1 MSECRM
7 GPARR
12 VVWIVL
18 LAAAGC
24 SPTYDWREAR
34 PTGTDALAMF
44 PCKPKTETRSVT
56 LLGDA
61 APMTMVACETGGAT
75 FGLAMVE
82 LRDASRSPAAV
93 AALRDAQGGNFAA
106 EAKVAK
112 AVVIPGADARP
123 DMLRYRLDGR
133 LPDGEAVSQH
143 LVYFARGARVYQ
155 AAVLARKAPAEVVDT
170 FFEGI
175 RLLP

>member
-1 MSECRM
+1 MR
-7 GPARR
+7 PARR
-12 VVWIVL
+12 LGWIVL

-34 PTGTDALAMF
+34 PAGTGVLAMF

-56 LLGDA
+56 LLGQA
-61 APMTMVACETGGAT
+61 APMTMLACETGGAT
-75 FGLAMVE
+75 FGLAMVD
-82 LRDASRSPAAV
+82 LGDATRSPAAV
-93 AALRDAQGGNFAA
+93 AALRDAQAGNFAA

-112 AVVIPGADARP
+112 PVAIPGADARA

-133 LPDGEAVSQH
+133 LPDGEVVSQH

-155 AAVLARKAPAEVVDT
+155 AAVLARQTPAEAVDT

-175 RLLP
+175 RVLP